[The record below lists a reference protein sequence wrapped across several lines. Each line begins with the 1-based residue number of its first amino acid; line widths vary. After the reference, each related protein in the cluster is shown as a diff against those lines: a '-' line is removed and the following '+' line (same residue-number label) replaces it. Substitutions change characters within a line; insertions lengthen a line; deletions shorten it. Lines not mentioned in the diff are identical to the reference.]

1 MQVHGGSLGEGNIA
15 MGYAERLKG
24 LLGDETALVKL
35 EGGAVIPTV
44 GLGGDEED
52 DDGAAHRAHRAY
64 SDGGGG
70 GEVEAEADMD
80 VNVDADA
87 LVPLMF
93 IQKVHPELRRAE
105 SYFLLAE
112 SLARDY
118 DHAFRFEESL
128 SWMEQV
134 LNLNP
139 TVHNSPL
146 Y

>member
-1 MQVHGGSLGEGNIA
+1 

-24 LLGDETALVKL
+24 LLGDETALIKL

-44 GLGGDEED
+44 GLGGDEEED
-52 DDGAAHRAHRAY
+52 YDGAAHCAHRAH
-64 SDGGGG
+64 SGDGGK
-70 GEVEAEADMD
+70 VE
-80 VNVDADA
+80 VNVDAGA
-87 LVPLMF
+87 SMPLMF

-112 SLARDY
+112 SVARDY

-134 LNLNP
+134 FNP
-139 TVHNSPL
+139 YSTVHNGIL

>member
-44 GLGGDEED
+44 GLGGDEEED
-52 DDGAAHRAHRAY
+52 DDGAAHRAH
-64 SDGGGG
+64 GGGG
-70 GEVEAEADMD
+70 GEVN

-87 LVPLMF
+87 DASVPLMF

-134 LNLNP
+134 LYP
-139 TVHNSPL
+139 YFTVHNNTL